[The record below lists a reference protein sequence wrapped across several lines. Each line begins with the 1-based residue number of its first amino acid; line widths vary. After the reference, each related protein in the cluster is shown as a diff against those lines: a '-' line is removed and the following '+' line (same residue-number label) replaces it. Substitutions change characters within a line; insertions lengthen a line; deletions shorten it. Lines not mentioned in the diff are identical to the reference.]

1 MSNRLYVL
9 VYDGCEWEDIQIFTT
24 EESARDHLARAGKG
38 ARIEIF
44 EKNGASYVPTY
55 ICIE

>member
-1 MSNRLYVL
+1 MVSRLYVL
-9 VYDGCEWEDIQIFTT
+9 VYDGSEWEDIEIFTS
-24 EESARDHLARAGKG
+24 EDDARDCLSRAGKG

-44 EKNGASYVPTY
+44 QKEGKSYVPTY